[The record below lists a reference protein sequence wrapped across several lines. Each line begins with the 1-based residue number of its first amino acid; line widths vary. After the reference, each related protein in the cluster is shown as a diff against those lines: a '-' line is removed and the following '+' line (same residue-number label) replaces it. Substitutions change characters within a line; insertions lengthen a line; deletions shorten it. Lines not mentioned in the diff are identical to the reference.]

1 MMESKRHMLDG
12 IASMQDGDFPTALRH
27 FEEAAAI
34 RESQPWH
41 GDPQAAWLLAAAYIN
56 RSDVLRFL
64 DRRDDAVHSLDR
76 AILAMDHVPLDQNSH
91 CPDRLILA
99 WINRATTCG
108 ELGRPAEALAG
119 FSKAE
124 ELLEKWGITLTRE
137 RQLLASM
144 LHANRARVLLDLG
157 RSIGGWRSAGTAVD
171 FLKNLDP
178 VGPVAEASIKARGI
192 LCHALAMLLDEPGGI
207 ELAHDWIA
215 TATDST
221 EEALALI
228 HRSGYRAPWL
238 ADFVRYGAKI
248 YRVCQPHFLGEF
260 IREWI
265 TGDGPLAADD
275 VLKKEMSR
283 ELLFAKAEL
292 EHRVRLRPHDTE
304 HVQRAISTL
313 SSLQRAEAA
322 LA

>member
-12 IASMQDGDFPTALRH
+12 LARMRDGDFLTALQN
-27 FEEAAAI
+27 FEEAASI

-41 GDPQAAWLLAAAYIN
+41 DDPQAAWLLAAAYIN
-56 RSDVLRFL
+56 RSDVLRIL
-64 DRRDDAVHSLDR
+64 NRANEAVQSLDR
-76 AILAMDHVPLDQNSH
+76 AIHAMSHVPLDQSPD

-108 ELGRPAEALAG
+108 EQRKPAEALAG
-119 FSKAE
+119 FSQAE
-124 ELLEKWGITLTRE
+124 ELLETWGATLTPE
-137 RQLLASM
+137 RHLLSSM

-157 RSIGGWRSAGTAVD
+157 RSIGGWQSAVNAVD
-171 FLKNLDP
+171 FLKNLDL

-192 LCHALAMLLDEPGGI
+192 LCHSLAMLLDEPGGI
-207 ELAHDWIA
+207 ELAQDWIA

-221 EEALALI
+221 EEALSLI
-228 HRSGYRAPWL
+228 RSSGYRAPWL

-248 YRVCQPHFLGEF
+248 YRICQPHFLGEF
-260 IREWI
+260 IREWT
-265 TGDGPLAADD
+265 TGDGPLTDDD
-275 VLKKEMSR
+275 VLRKEMSR
-283 ELLFAKAEL
+283 ELLLAKAEL
-292 EHRVRLRPHDTE
+292 EQRVRLRPHDTE